1 MAHKI
6 RKVIRD
12 PDALECY
19 YRGWEA
25 LFSSTKDDIVEAQH
39 MFEETMRLEPES
51 SFGYALAAWTHW
63 WSVDQGFSEDIDLS
77 LAWSLELAEKAAD
90 LEDFTGL
97 SHLVMAQIHLYKREH
112 DKALEAVQKA
122 VLARPSCD
130 LSYVAKANIL
140 TYLDRPTE
148 AIDLAKYA
156 IRLAPVYPPF
166 FQKTLA
172 AALYGDGRY
181 EEAIESAKEVIKT
194 DKDNLDAFLILA
206 GANAALD
213 RQNEASK
220 AASEV
225 QRIKPDFTL
234 KKYAETQRYKDPNKL
249 EQLTNM
255 LQKAGLC

>member
-1 MAHKI
+1 
-6 RKVIRD
+6 
-12 PDALECY
+12 
-19 YRGWEA
+19 
-25 LFSSTKDDIVEAQH
+25 
-39 MFEETMRLEPES
+39 
-51 SFGYALAAWTHW
+51 
-63 WSVDQGFSEDIDLS
+63 
-77 LAWSLELAEKAAD
+77 
-90 LEDFTGL
+90 
-97 SHLVMAQIHLYKREH
+97 VMAQIHLYNREH
-112 DKALEAVQKA
+112 DKALKAAEKA
-122 VLARPSCD
+122 VLTRPSCD

-172 AALYGDGRY
+172 AAFYGDGRY

-234 KKYAETQRYKDPNKL
+234 KKYAKTQRYKDPKKL
-249 EQLTNM
+249 EQITGM
-255 LQKAGLC
+255 LQMAGLH